1 MCKDF
6 EVGVRLF
13 GMVKKKKDVAQ
24 QEMWVFRLYTV
35 LLVILKFLDFIFDEM
50 ESKQEILS
58 RGLIF
63 FDFII

>member
-24 QEMWVFRLYTV
+24 QEMWVFRLYRV